1 MNIEDRRAVV
11 ALYLRR
17 CVTYSDASIERK
29 VARGDDPDEI
39 ARWQAYRDF
48 SAYSANEAE
57 SGTLDTWLSEG
68 DYNPKPPASF
78 SLESSSVSLS
88 LDEMSHNERRE
99 WLAGLLMPRPV
110 VLVSTVSAEGIPNL
124 APMSSVSVVS
134 NSPPLLAMS
143 LSVDI
148 NGRPRDTLVNL
159 QDEGIGAQVTIF
171 VLNAD
176 NDSARIVDVT
186 AAPLPHSKSEWD
198 EIKHNPPT
206 FSPALA
212 AIHCELA
219 EINSL
224 PLGASGKIVILRVK
238 DVEMPD
244 SIDSQSIPQKLFQIG
259 FDRLGPGPNPSDWE
273 YKMSRYDL
281 SSLDN

>member
-1 MNIEDRRAVV
+1 MSIEERRAVV

-48 SAYSANEAE
+48 SAYSANEVE

-68 DYNPKPPASF
+68 DYNSKPSASF

-143 LSVDI
+143 LSVDL

-186 AAPLPHSKSEWD
+186 AAQLPHSKSEWD

-238 DVEMPD
+238 DVEIPD

-259 FDRLGPGPNPSDWE
+259 FDRLGPGPNPSDWQ
-273 YKMSRYDL
+273 YKLGRYD
-281 SSLDN
+281 

>member
-48 SAYSANEAE
+48 SAYSANEVE

-186 AAPLPHSKSEWD
+186 AAQLPHSKSEWD

>member
-1 MNIEDRRAVV
+1 MNVEERRAVV

-48 SAYSANEAE
+48 SAYSANEVE

-68 DYNPKPPASF
+68 DYNSKPSASF

-143 LSVDI
+143 LSVDL

-176 NDSARIVDVT
+176 NDSARIVDFT

-198 EIKHNPPT
+198 EIKHTPPT

-238 DVEMPD
+238 DVEIPD

-259 FDRLGPGPNPSDWE
+259 FDRLGPGPNPGDWQ
-273 YKMSRYDL
+273 YKLSRYG
-281 SSLDN
+281 

>member
-1 MNIEDRRAVV
+1 MNIDERRAVV

-29 VARGDDPDEI
+29 VARGDDPNEI

-48 SAYSANEAE
+48 SAYSANEVE

-68 DYNPKPPASF
+68 DYDSTPPSSH
-78 SLESSSVSLS
+78 SLESESVFLS
-88 LDEMSHNERRE
+88 LDEMPHDERRE

-110 VLVSTVSAEGIPNL
+110 VLVSTVSVEGISNL
-124 APMSSVSVVS
+124 APMSSVSLVS

-143 LSVDI
+143 LSVDL
-148 NGRPRDTLVNL
+148 NGKPRDTLVNL
-159 QDEGIGAQVTIF
+159 EGSGIGAQVTIF
-171 VLNAD
+171 ILNAD

-198 EIKHNPPT
+198 EIKHNPPK

-212 AIHCELA
+212 AMHCELV

-224 PLGASGKIVILRVK
+224 PLGAAGKIVIMRVK
-238 DVEMPD
+238 EVELP
-244 SIDSQSIPQKLFQIG
+244 SEIDAQSIPQKLFQIG
-259 FDRLGPGPNPSDWE
+259 FDSLGPGPDSRNWRYELSNYDSTSSD
-273 YKMSRYDL
+273 
-281 SSLDN
+281 N